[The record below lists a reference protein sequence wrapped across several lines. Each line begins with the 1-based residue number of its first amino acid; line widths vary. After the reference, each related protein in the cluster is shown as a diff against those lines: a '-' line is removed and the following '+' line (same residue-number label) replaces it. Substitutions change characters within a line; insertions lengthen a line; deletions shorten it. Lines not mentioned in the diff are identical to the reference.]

1 MSTTHLCDP
10 HIESPEE
17 YRLKKK
23 KQELRQWAE
32 QKNITADSP
41 EELRLK
47 EEGRNTQ
54 NMEAKVMGDL
64 K

>member
-17 YRLKKK
+17 YRQKKK
-23 KQELRQWAE
+23 KELRQWAE
-32 QKNITADSP
+32 QKNIIADSP